1 MNIVMIGI
9 GLLIAFAGARW
20 ILDKSN
26 SNWRF

>member
-9 GLLIAFAGARW
+9 GLLIGIPFCRW